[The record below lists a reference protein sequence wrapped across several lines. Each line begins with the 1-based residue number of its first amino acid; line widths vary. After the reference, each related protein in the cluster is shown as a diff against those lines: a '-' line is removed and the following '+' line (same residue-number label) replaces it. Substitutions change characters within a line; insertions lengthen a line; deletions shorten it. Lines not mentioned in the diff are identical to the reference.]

1 MSPGLALR
9 QVGSRESSS
18 GGLCRAG
25 LARREVRRTASR
37 WARIAQAG
45 PGPRRFGPHRL
56 RSPWNSARTA
66 PGPARV
72 CRVRADSG
80 PGISLSGPGFT
91 QAGPSP
97 RRPDPRRCG
106 VGRTDPGAVVDPV
119 PVPFHP
125 ASAGS
130 ARSSL
135 NPRARTSSRRAR
147 GLSDDL
153 AGYPAISRTAVT
165 ASAGPRGPFPGAR
178 IRGRPHRIICYAP
191 SPPLRPFTLCYALFS
206 RTVKGEGA

>member
-45 PGPRRFGPHRL
+45 PGPRRLGPHRL

-106 VGRTDPGAVVDPV
+106 VGRTDLGAVVDPV

-125 ASAGS
+125 APAGS

-147 GLSDDL
+147 GLPGDL
-153 AGYPAISRTAVT
+153 ADRGDGFRGA
-165 ASAGPRGPFPGAR
+165 AGTLPWGPDPREA
-178 IRGRPHRIICYAP
+178 AP
-191 SPPLRPFTLCYALFS
+191 DHLLRPFTLCYAPFS

>member
-9 QVGSRESSS
+9 QVGSRESNS

-45 PGPRRFGPHRL
+45 PGR
-56 RSPWNSARTA
+56 
-66 PGPARV
+66 PGPARIGSD
-72 CRVRADSG
+72 RPGTRRAPSRARPSPVG
-80 PGISLSGPGFT
+80 PASAPVALELGAHRP
-91 QAGPSP
+91 GPSP
-97 RRPDPRRCG
+97 RQPDPRRCG
-106 VGRTDPGAVVDPV
+106 VGRTDLGAVVDPV

-125 ASAGS
+125 APAGS

-191 SPPLRPFTLCYALFS
+191 SPPLRPFTLCYAPFS

>member
-66 PGPARV
+66 PGPALAGWARIG
-72 CRVRADSG
+72 SG

-91 QAGPSP
+91 QAGPGP

-125 ASAGS
+125 APAGS

-147 GLSDDL
+147 GLPGDL
-153 AGYPAISRTAVT
+153 ADRGDGFRGAAGTLPCGPG
-165 ASAGPRGPFPGAR
+165 SAG
-178 IRGRPHRIICYAP
+178 GRTGSSAT
-191 SPPLRPFTLCYALFS
+191 PLLLRYALLPSATPLFL
-206 RTVKGEGA
+206 VQ

>member
-45 PGPRRFGPHRL
+45 PGPRRLGPHQL

-66 PGPARV
+66 PGPARA
-72 CRVRADSG
+72 CRVRADSR

-119 PVPFHP
+119 PVHSIP
-125 ASAGS
+125 
-130 ARSSL
+130 
-135 NPRARTSSRRAR
+135 PRPGPRDRHSTREHVPLA
-147 GLSDDL
+147 DVL

-165 ASAGPRGPFPGAR
+165 ASAGPRGPSPAAPDPR
-178 IRGRPHRIICYAP
+178 EAAPDHLLRPFFSATPFY
-191 SPPLRPFTLCYALFS
+191 PPLRPFFS
-206 RTVKGEGA
+206 YSEG